1 VTGIFRFLKPG
12 GSSCCLES
20 GNRRLDVRGF
30 PKALHEY
37 QERTMSCGCIGG
49 PPNEIMEA
57 VLRDGLH
64 GFGEWEIE
72 HGG

>member
-1 VTGIFRFLKPG
+1 
-12 GSSCCLES
+12 
-20 GNRRLDVRGF
+20 
-30 PKALHEY
+30 
-37 QERTMSCGCIGG
+37 MSCGCIGG